1 MKSIKTTLLSAFL
14 ALFFSSS
21 LSAQTKPVTSDKPAL
36 VVGIVVDQMRW
47 DYLYRYPE
55 KYSANGF
62 NRLLREGYSCQNT
75 QINYSPSYT
84 ACGHTCVY
92 TGSVPAV
99 HGITGNNWFDY
110 DEKKVVYCT
119 QDTTFNSIGSTSK
132 AGRMSPNRMLTTTIT
147 DELRLATNFGSK
159 TIGVAL
165 KDRGSILPAGH
176 SANAAYFYDGS
187 VGNFITSSYYMKELP
202 SWVNEFNRKQ
212 LPELYIRQ
220 NWNTLLPIAQYFESH
235 EDDAPFEET
244 FSNEKKP
251 IFEHRVSELMKP
263 GYDIIKATPY
273 GNTYTLDFA
282 KATIAGEKL
291 GKGKYTDFLA
301 VSLSSTD
308 YIGHQFGPNSVEIE
322 DCYIR
327 LDKELEQ
334 FFNYLD
340 ANIGKGKYL
349 LFLTADHGA
358 AHVPD
363 FLKRNKIP
371 AGVFPIDTVYKQL
384 ETHLASKFG
393 EGKWLL
399 GYENMQFSL
408 NRELIAKQEKD
419 LTDVIDEVKN
429 FIAPLPG
436 VAKVLDLTELEEE
449 IYEQNLK
456 QKIANSY
463 YPRRA
468 GDVFVIFEPGWFE
481 GMEKGTTHGT
491 IYPYDTHIPLV
502 FMGWNVK
509 PGLDYSQV
517 NMTDIAPTLAAM
529 LRIQVSNGSVGKII
543 PGLFVK

>member
-1 MKSIKTTLLSAFL
+1 MKLITHTSLLL
-14 ALFFSSS
+14 LYLLIFSGN
-21 LSAQTKPVTSDKPAL
+21 LSAQTKPTIGDKPAL

-84 ACGHTCVY
+84 ACGHTSVY
-92 TGSVPAV
+92 TGTVPAV

-110 DEKKVVYCT
+110 NEKKVVYCT
-119 QDTTFNSIGSTSK
+119 QDSAYYSIGSTSK
-132 AGRMSPNRMLTTTIT
+132 AGKMSPNRMLTTTIT

-159 TIGVAL
+159 TIGIAL

-176 SANAAYFYDGS
+176 AANAAYFYDGS
-187 VGNFITSSYYMKELP
+187 VGSFITSSYYMKALP

-212 LPELYIRQ
+212 LAEQYIKK
-220 NWNTLLPIAQYFESH
+220 NWTTLLPIAQYFESH
-235 EDDAPFEET
+235 EDDAPFEEA

-263 GYDIIKATPY
+263 GFDIIKAIPF

-282 KATIAGEKL
+282 KAAIIGEQL
-291 GKGKYTDFLA
+291 GKGKHTDFLA

-327 LDKELEQ
+327 LDQELEA
-334 FFNYLD
+334 FFSYLD

-363 FLKRNKIP
+363 FLTRNKIP
-371 AGVFPIDTVYKQL
+371 AGVFPIDSVYKQL
-384 ETHLASKFG
+384 EKHLSAKFG
-393 EGKWLL
+393 AGKWLL

-408 NRELIAKQEKD
+408 NRELIAKEGKS
-419 LTDVIDEVKN
+419 IEEMIKEIKS

-436 VAKVLDLTELEEE
+436 VAKVLDLTELSKET
-449 IYEQNLK
+449 YEYNLK
-456 QKIANSY
+456 QKMANGY
-463 YPRRA
+463 YPSRA
-468 GDVFVIFEPGWFE
+468 GDVYVMFEPGWFE

-502 FMGWNVK
+502 FMGWNIK
-509 PGLDYSQV
+509 PGLDYSPV
-517 NMTDIAPTLAAM
+517 NMTDIAPTLAAL
-529 LRIQVSNGSVGKII
+529 LRIQEPNGSVGKVIS
-543 PGLFVK
+543 GLFVK

>member
-1 MKSIKTTLLSAFL
+1 MKPIKTTLVSAFL

-147 DELRLATNFGSK
+147 DELRLSTNFGSK

-212 LPELYIRQ
+212 LPEQYIRQ
-220 NWNTLLPIAQYFESH
+220 NWNTLLPMAQYFESH

-251 IFEHRVSELMKP
+251 I
-263 GYDIIKATPY
+263 
-273 GNTYTLDFA
+273 
-282 KATIAGEKL
+282 
-291 GKGKYTDFLA
+291 
-301 VSLSSTD
+301 SS
-308 YIGHQFGPNSVEIE
+308 NIE
-322 DCYIR
+322 
-327 LDKELEQ
+327 
-334 FFNYLD
+334 
-340 ANIGKGKYL
+340 
-349 LFLTADHGA
+349 
-358 AHVPD
+358 
-363 FLKRNKIP
+363 
-371 AGVFPIDTVYKQL
+371 
-384 ETHLASKFG
+384 
-393 EGKWLL
+393 
-399 GYENMQFSL
+399 
-408 NRELIAKQEKD
+408 
-419 LTDVIDEVKN
+419 
-429 FIAPLPG
+429 
-436 VAKVLDLTELEEE
+436 
-449 IYEQNLK
+449 
-456 QKIANSY
+456 
-463 YPRRA
+463 
-468 GDVFVIFEPGWFE
+468 
-481 GMEKGTTHGT
+481 
-491 IYPYDTHIPLV
+491 
-502 FMGWNVK
+502 
-509 PGLDYSQV
+509 
-517 NMTDIAPTLAAM
+517 
-529 LRIQVSNGSVGKII
+529 
-543 PGLFVK
+543 